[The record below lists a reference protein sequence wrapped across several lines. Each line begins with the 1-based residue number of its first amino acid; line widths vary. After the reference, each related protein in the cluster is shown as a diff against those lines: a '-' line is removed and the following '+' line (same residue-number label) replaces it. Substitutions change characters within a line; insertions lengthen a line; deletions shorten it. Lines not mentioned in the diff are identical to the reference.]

1 MVDSSLLVLGGDFLG
16 MATVSEELSFEAGM
30 EQDRVGELYSVEH
43 SITEPNTWHCYR
55 ILTKGAVFEGILA

>member
-43 SITEPNTWHCYR
+43 SITESNAWHCYR
-55 ILTKGAVFEGILA
+55 TLTKGAVFEGILA